1 MWGLDYAY
9 YMAYLLTRDSWR
21 RRRCVSGEPE
31 PRYYLVELVGW
42 TAVCLVL
49 AMLLLLELLGWSGW
63 RRAAPP
69 WLVAVVFLPAI
80 VLGAWTWVAYRRDR
94 RGEKALRRFWGRTG
108 LIYRLPPGG
117 VFCMALLLPAFC
129 VAAMALLLA

>member
-9 YMAYLLTRDSWR
+9 YMACLLTRDSWR
-21 RRRCVSGEPE
+21 RRRCVFREPE

-63 RRAAPP
+63 RRAGTP
-69 WLVAVVFLPAI
+69 WLVPVVLFLAI

-117 VFCMALLLPAFC
+117 VFGMALLLPALC